1 MPVVKARKLPLRRS
15 TLKVQRRGR
24 FEKVEMSADGKG
36 LASHAGSGLLVAVA
50 DKVGLSDA
58 LSEAL
63 GPTRERRSA
72 HDPGEVVR
80 DLCVML
86 ADGGDCLS
94 DLGALRDQ
102 EDLFGRV
109 ASNATAWR
117 VIDSLSNERMLCRL
131 REARAKARERAWALG
146 AKPERI
152 VLDLDATLICS
163 HSDKEDAAGNYKGGF
178 GFHPMLCYLDES
190 QEAPAGILRPGNAG
204 ANTARDQ
211 IEAVDEALGQLPR
224 AVVEQA
230 ELLVRA
236 DSAGLAHE
244 LLDYLHEGGIRFSV
258 GMDMTEDVRQAVL
271 AIGDGEWVQAVC
283 ADGDERERAFVAELS
298 LELSGWPEGARA
310 ICRRERAHP
319 GAQLSLIDRD
329 GWRHQVFM
337 TNQLGED
344 IAQLDLTHRGHARV
358 EDRIRCAKQTGLENL
373 PFREFAPNEVWLE
386 LSLIAQDLI
395 AWTKRL
401 SLQGGLARAEPKRLR
416 YRLLHQAGRIARS
429 GRRTRLRLE
438 RSWPWAQALVAAFER
453 IRVLPATV
461 PP

>member
-1 MPVVKARKLPLRRS
+1 
-15 TLKVQRRGR
+15 LKVQRRGR
-24 FEKVEMSADGKG
+24 FEKVEVTADGTG
-36 LASHAGSGLLVAVA
+36 LAAHAGSALLVAVA
-50 DKVGLSDA
+50 DKVGLTGA
-58 LSEAL
+58 LGEAL
-63 GPTRERRSA
+63 APTRERRSA

-86 ADGGDCLS
+86 ADGGDCLA

-117 VIDSLSNERMLCRL
+117 VVDSLCSEGTLERL
-131 REARAKARERAWALG
+131 RGARARARGRAWGLG
-146 AKPERI
+146 ARPERV
-152 VLDLDATLICS
+152 VLDLDATLIRA
-163 HSDKEDAAGNYKGGF
+163 HSDKEDAAGDFKGGF

-190 QEAPAGILRPGNAG
+190 EEALAGMLRPGNAG
-204 ANTARDQ
+204 ANTAQDQ
-211 IEAVDEALGQLPR
+211 IDCVDEALGQLPR
-224 AVVEQA
+224 AVVEEA
-230 ELLVRA
+230 ELLLRT
-236 DSAGLAHE
+236 DSAGLTHE
-244 LLDYLHEGGIRFSV
+244 LLDYLHDGNIRFSV

-271 AIGDGEWVQAVC
+271 RVADRDWVPAVSAAGE
-283 ADGDERERAFVAELS
+283 EREKAFVAELS
-298 LELSGWPEGARA
+298 LDLSRWPAGSRA

-337 TNQLGED
+337 TDRPGPD
-344 IAQLDLTHRGHARV
+344 IAALDLDHRGHARV
-358 EDRIRCAKQTGLENL
+358 EDRVRCGKDMGLRNL
-373 PFREFAPNEVWLE
+373 PFRDFAANEVWLE

-395 AWTKRL
+395 AWAKSL
-401 SLQGGLARAEPKRLR
+401 SLDGELARSEPKRLR

-429 GRRTRLRLE
+429 GRRVRLRLE

-453 IRVLPATV
+453 IRALPAQA

>member
-1 MPVVKARKLPLRRS
+1 M
-15 TLKVQRRGR
+15 T
-24 FEKVEMSADGKG
+24 ADGKG
-36 LASHAGSGLLVAVA
+36 LASHAGSALLVAVA
-50 DKVGLSDA
+50 DKVGLTDA

-63 GPTRERRSA
+63 APTRERPSV

-117 VIDSLSNERMLCRL
+117 VIDSLTEEGMLCRL
-131 REARAKARERAWALG
+131 REARARARQRAWELG
-146 AKPERI
+146 AKPERLT
-152 VLDLDATLICS
+152 LDLDATLLRA
-163 HSDKEDAAGNYKGGF
+163 HSDKECAAGNFKGGF

-190 QEAPAGILRPGNAG
+190 EEALAGLLRPGNAG
-204 ANTARDQ
+204 ANTAADQ
-211 IEAVDEALGQLPR
+211 IEVVDEALEQLPR
-224 AVVEQA
+224 AVVEAA

-236 DSAGLAHE
+236 DSAGLTHD
-244 LLDYLHEGGIRFSV
+244 LLDHLHDANIRFSV
-258 GMDMTEDVRQAVL
+258 GMDLTEDVRQAV
-271 AIGDGEWVQAVC
+271 AEIADEDWVSAVSADGE
-283 ADGDERERAFVAELS
+283 EREQAFVVELQ
-298 LELSGWPEGARA
+298 LDLSAWPEGSRA

-337 TNQLGED
+337 TDQQGAD
-344 IAQLDLTHRGHARV
+344 IARLDLDHRGHARV
-358 EDRIRCAKQTGLENL
+358 EDRIRCAREVGHENL
-373 PFREFAPNEVWLE
+373 PFRDFAHNEVWLE

-395 AWTKRL
+395 AWTKPL
-401 SLQGGLARAEPKRLR
+401 SLQGELARAEPKRLR

-429 GRRTRLRLE
+429 GRKARLRLE
-438 RSWPWAQALVAAFER
+438 RSWPWAEALAAAFKR
-453 IRVLPATV
+453 IRALPAPA